1 MRKALHV
8 QLFSSGPVMMMLK
21 AGKYQNLKVFEFS
34 VQKWKCQSCWNVG
47 NIWEWNSTNKCN
59 IYSQSSSNKMQTGR
73 PNSANFPDLILTD
86 STH

>member
-34 VQKWKCQSCWNVG
+34 VQK
-47 NIWEWNSTNKCN
+47 
-59 IYSQSSSNKMQTGR
+59 
-73 PNSANFPDLILTD
+73 
-86 STH
+86 